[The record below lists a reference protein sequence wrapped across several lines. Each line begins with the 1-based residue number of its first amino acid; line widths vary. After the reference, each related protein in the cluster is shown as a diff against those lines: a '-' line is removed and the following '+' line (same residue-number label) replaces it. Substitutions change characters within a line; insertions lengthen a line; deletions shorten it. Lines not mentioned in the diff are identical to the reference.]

1 MFPVFRWPVAAT
13 RRFLYT
19 QQGEKHL
26 KYTISLNSH
35 NLPEKVYYAFYVR
48 EETEAQGSEGPCPG
62 PHHQTQVWSGPRG
75 ACPQL

>member
-35 NLPEKVYYAFYVR
+35 NLPEKQSVLRLLCA
-48 EETEAQGSEGPCPG
+48 
-62 PHHQTQVWSGPRG
+62 
-75 ACPQL
+75 